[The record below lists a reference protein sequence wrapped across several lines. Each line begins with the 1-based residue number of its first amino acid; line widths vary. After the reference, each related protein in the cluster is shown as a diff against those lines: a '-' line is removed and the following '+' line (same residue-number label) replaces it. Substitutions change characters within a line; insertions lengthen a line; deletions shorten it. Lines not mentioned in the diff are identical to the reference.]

1 MDNKR
6 SFTVSES
13 SIGFAGGR
21 YISKTPEAAAKKA
34 GRQLFRKKE
43 AAGLLKRSKTAPKI
57 TFVVSETTREKG
69 GHRRTEPR
77 KYTVTRVQKAKPDV
91 FVRGG
96 VEITVNFD
104 YKVVAGGLA

>member
-1 MDNKR
+1 MDSKR

-13 SIGFAGGR
+13 SIGFSGGR

-43 AAGLLKRSKTAPKI
+43 AAGLLKRSKAPKI
-57 TFVVSETTREKG
+57 TFVVSETTREKAG
-69 GHRRTEPR
+69 VRRTEPR
-77 KYTVTRVQKAKPDV
+77 KYTVTRIQKAKPDV

-96 VEITVNFD
+96 VEIVVNFD
-104 YKVVAGGLA
+104 YKVTAGGLA

>member
-1 MDNKR
+1 MEDKR

-13 SIGFAGGR
+13 SVGFAGGR

-43 AAGLLKRSKTAPKI
+43 AAGLIKRSKTPKI
-57 TFVVSETTREKG
+57 TFVISETTRETN

-77 KYTVTRVQKAKPDV
+77 KYTVSRIKKDKPEILA
-91 FVRGG
+91 RGG
-96 VEITVNFD
+96 VEIVVNFD
-104 YKVVAGGLA
+104 YKVVSNGVV